1 MDFIFMLT
9 RDDKTVPDAD
19 TLAQTAI
26 KAGVRHIGFK
36 DVGLPFPTLRALHD
50 VLRMAGCT
58 TYLEVVSLDEASER
72 SSAEMAVA
80 LGVDTLMG
88 GVRPDIVAPLLRGTD
103 CRYYPFAGTVRGH
116 PSELHG
122 PPEAIVESSRRLTQ
136 RADVDG
142 LDLLAYRATGDIPA
156 LMREV
161 CAAAGKPV
169 IIAGG
174 IDSPDRIAACRE
186 SGAAGFTVGTAALNG
201 AFPAASASLPDQL
214 AAIQT
219 AARPSR
225 G

>member
-1 MDFIFMLT
+1 M
-9 RDDKTVPDAD
+9 
-19 TLAQTAI
+19 
-26 KAGVRHIGFK
+26 
-36 DVGLPFPTLRALHD
+36 
-50 VLRMAGCT
+50 
-58 TYLEVVSLDEASER
+58 S
-72 SSAEMAVA
+72 VA

-88 GVRPDIVAPLLRGTD
+88 GVRPDVVAPLLRGTD

-122 PPEAIVESSRRLTQ
+122 APEAIVESARMLTQ

-156 LMREV
+156 LMLQV

-169 IIAGG
+169 IMAGG
-174 IDSPDRIAACRE
+174 IDSPERVAACRTA
-186 SGAAGFTVGTAALNG
+186 GAAGFTVGTAALKG

-214 AAIQT
+214 AAIQ
-219 AARPSR
+219 AAAGRRR